1 MRAVVQRVTSATVT
15 VEGRVVGAIEAG
27 VLVYVGITHDDGA
40 DDTAYVANKIAS
52 LRVFNDADGRLS
64 RSVRDV
70 GGEVLLVSQFTL
82 YGDCRRG
89 RRPSFDKAAAPVAA
103 KAVYEGLADAV
114 RGLGV
119 PVRLGEFHAHMVVAS
134 NNDGPV
140 TLLIDS
146 GKEL

>member
-15 VEGRVVGAIEAG
+15 VEGRVVGAIKAG

-52 LRVFNDADGRLS
+52 LRVFDDADGRLS
-64 RSVRDV
+64 RSVRDA
-70 GGEVLLVSQFTL
+70 GGEVLLVPQFTL

-119 PVRLGEFHAHMVVAS
+119 PVRLGEFQTHMVVAL

-146 GKEL
+146 GKAF

>member
-15 VEGRVVGAIEAG
+15 VEGRVVGAIKAG

-52 LRVFNDADGRLS
+52 LRVFDDADGRF

-119 PVRLGEFHAHMVVAS
+119 PVRLGEFQAHMVVAS

-146 GKEL
+146 GKEF